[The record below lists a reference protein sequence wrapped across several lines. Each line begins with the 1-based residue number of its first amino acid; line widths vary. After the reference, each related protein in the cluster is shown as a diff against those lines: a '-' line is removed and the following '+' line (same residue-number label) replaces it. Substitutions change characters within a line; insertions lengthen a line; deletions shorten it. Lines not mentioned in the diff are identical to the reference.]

1 MSYTYKELLD
11 LLQSL
16 PKELLSQKVT
26 IQKQNY
32 ITEISSKK
40 DPYKFCLVIRQFEEN
55 LKKI

>member
-1 MSYTYKELLD
+1 MNYTYQELLE

-26 IQKQNY
+26 IQKERY

-40 DPYKFCLVIRQFEEN
+40 HPHKFCLVI
-55 LKKI
+55 KKN